1 MVERVLQP
9 VGRATWLAAMTH
21 PDGEISFFNDAA
33 FDIAPTLADVVRYA
47 DVIFAARQ
55 AQPIPAVIPAPSPVI
70 TATTAVISAGKP
82 ESSATPV
89 IPAGKPESS
98 AMDGKAAFN
107 NHSAAVV
114 RCVGAELSPTVPG
127 LGPGFPAGT
136 TGECRHSGR
145 DDGGALSFRPGR
157 RESAVIPAGM
167 TGERYHPG
175 RDDGGALSSR
185 PGRRK
190 SAITAHPASARA

>member
-1 MVERVLQP
+1 
-9 VGRATWLAAMTH
+9 MTH

-82 ESSATPV
+82 ESSA
-89 IPAGKPESS
+89 
-98 AMDGKAAFN
+98 MDGKAAFN
-107 NHSAAVV
+107 NHSAAAV
-114 RCVGAELSPTVPG
+114 RGPTVPG

-136 TGECRHSGR
+136 TK
-145 DDGGALSFRPGR
+145 AASFRPGR
-157 RESAVIPAGM
+157 RTSRAAPWS
-167 TGERYHPG
+167 
-175 RDDGGALSSR
+175 GGQHHRPCRPKGNVAKRTPFSR
-185 PGRRK
+185 PAETGILRNE
-190 SAITAHPASARA
+190 AIRGPG

>member
-82 ESSATPV
+82 ESNATPV

-107 NHSAAVV
+107 NHSAAAV
-114 RCVGAELSPTVPG
+114 RGPTVPG

-136 TGECRHSGR
+136 TK
-145 DDGGALSFRPGR
+145 AASFRPGR
-157 RESAVIPAGM
+157 R
-167 TGERYHPG
+167 T
-175 RDDGGALSSR
+175 SR
-185 PGRRK
+185 AAPFLVED
-190 SAITAHPASARA
+190 

>member
-70 TATTAVISAGKP
+70 TATTAVIPAGKP
-82 ESSATPV
+82 ESNATPVIPAGKPESNATPV

-107 NHSAAVV
+107 NHSAAAV
-114 RCVGAELSPTVPG
+114 RGPTVPG

-136 TGECRHSGR
+136 TK
-145 DDGGALSFRPGR
+145 AASFRPGR
-157 RESAVIPAGM
+157 RTSRAAPWSGGQHHRPCRPKGHVAKRTPFSRSAE
-167 TGERYHPG
+167 TGILRNEAIRGPG
-175 RDDGGALSSR
+175 
-185 PGRRK
+185 
-190 SAITAHPASARA
+190 